1 MKQIFAL
8 VVFLFLMTSCME
20 NIFPNSTGG
29 LVQVSQNST
38 QTGNTIEQ
46 EIQPPLSQ
54 TATGVTNEQTLFL
67 ENSVTE
73 ETASMQHKVGEE
85 TRVYFINTQTG
96 SMNVSLT
103 FPGTKQGNLRLA
115 QIVMPDGTMDGP
127 FGQDTDYELTQLGG
141 YQLLFRE
148 NMMSGD
154 PWSGAVDITVKLSK

>member
-8 VVFLFLMTSCME
+8 VVFLFLMTSCMK
-20 NIFPNSTGG
+20 NIFPVSNTGSEMP
-29 LVQVSQNST
+29 VPPKPT
-38 QTGNTIEQ
+38 QTGTTIE
-46 EIQPPLSQ
+46 ETQPPLSQ
-54 TATGVTNEQTLFL
+54 TGTGITNEYTLFF
-67 ENSVTE
+67 EDGITE
-73 ETASMQHKVGEE
+73 EIASMQHTAGEE

-127 FGQDTDYELTQLGG
+127 FGQDTDYKLTQLGG

-148 NMMSGD
+148 NMMS
-154 PWSGAVDITVKLSK
+154 